1 MPLTIFRRGKTWHY
15 RGTVGPPGN
24 RRRLRGTTGTEVKA
38 DAERFIAEKEARE
51 WKRHFDGPAA
61 VTTFAQAAILYRSAA
76 KPTRFLEPLEDFF
89 RDTPVV
95 EITPGTIR
103 QAALSLY
110 PKATG
115 ATRNRAVITPV
126 QAIINHA
133 AESELCHRIRVRR
146 FPVERKE
153 KRPVSWTWVT
163 AFMSSASINLGALA
177 CYMFLTGAR
186 ISEALALTWDDVD
199 FQKSTASIHQ
209 TKTGTYRTAHLQAP
223 LIIALANIPGPREGR
238 VFGYRTLQSCY
249 HSWRR
254 ACERA
259 GIEVLSFHS
268 CRHGFATQ
276 LLRSGVD
283 VKTVA
288 RLGGWASAM
297 QVLTSY
303 AHALDD
309 LTLTD
314 RLVDTQQTPFVPP
327 RPKVIGE

>member
-1 MPLTIFRRGKTWHY
+1 MPLTIYRRGNIWHY
-15 RGTVGPPGN
+15 RGTVN
-24 RRRLRGTTGTEVKA
+24 RHRLRGSTRTTDKERAQRIT
-38 DAERFIAEKEARE
+38 AELEARE
-51 WKRHFDGPAA
+51 WKRHLDGPAA
-61 VTTFAQAAILYRSAA
+61 VLRFSDAAALYVNAR
-76 KPTRFLEPLEDFF
+76 KPTRFLRPLLIYWRE
-89 RDTPVV
+89 TPVSQ
-95 EITPGTIR
+95 ITAGAIR
-103 QAALSLY
+103 QAALTIY
-110 PKATG
+110 PDASA
-115 ATRNRAVITPV
+115 ATRNRAVITV
-126 QAIINHA
+126 TAAVINHA

-186 ISEALALTWDDVD
+186 ISEALALTWDDVH
-199 FQKSTASIHQ
+199 FQKSTASIRQ

-223 LIIALANIPGPREGR
+223 LIIALANIPGPHEGR
-238 VFGYRTLQSCY
+238 VFGYSSRQSCDR
-249 HSWRR
+249 SWRR
-254 ACERA
+254 ACVRA

-268 CRHGFATQ
+268 CRHGFATE
-276 LLRSGVD
+276 LLRNGVD

-297 QVLTSY
+297 QVLTTY

-314 RLVDTQQTPFVPP
+314 RLVGANETQP
-327 RPKVIGE
+327 RRTMPKVIGE